1 MFQLRALANYA
12 LAALAVAGT
21 LVLQLFIR
29 SFAPNVT
36 PYLLFIF
43 PVLFSAWFFGRETG
57 HIATA
62 LSAIVIFYFL
72 TPADWSFYMDYPV
85 ELMTLILFIVEAT
98 IISFLAAAKKKQE
111 DVLEQRVTEGTEQL
125 ESTTE
130 RLRQSE
136 ALASLGVAIAKIVHE
151 IARPL
156 NSIFTSLQLQERYF
170 ATPGQKPDA
179 ETVSFMEG
187 MRGEVIRLVDLLNE
201 LREFSRPLT
210 VNLSPVDLATTVT
223 ETCDLKKLLDLSPKP
238 ILIEHQFAADLPQV
252 MADGEKLKRVL
263 INLCKNAV
271 EAMPEGGKLMLRGYK
286 LGTDV
291 CLEIEDTGVGIPE
304 GLNIFEP
311 FTSSKN
317 SGWGL
322 GLSIVQQIISAHK
335 GSIEYKSKP
344 GNGTVFKVC
353 LPAAGS

>member
-21 LVLQLFIR
+21 LALQLFIH

-36 PYLLFIF
+36 PYILFIF
-43 PVLFSAWFFGRETG
+43 PVLFCAWFFGRDTG

-62 LSAIVIFYFL
+62 LSAIVIFYL
-72 TPADWSFYMDYPV
+72 LPADWSFYMDYPV
-85 ELMTLILFIVEAT
+85 ELVALILFMVEAT
-98 IISFLAAAKKKQE
+98 IICFLAAGRKKQE
-111 DVLEQRVTEGTEQL
+111 GVLEQRVTEGTERL

-136 ALASLGVAIAKIVHE
+136 VLASLGVAIAKIVHE

-156 NSIFTSLQLQERYF
+156 NSIFTSLQIQERRF
-170 ATPGQKPDA
+170 ATPSQKPDA
-179 ETVSFMEG
+179 ETVSFIEG
-187 MRGEVIRLVDLLNE
+187 MKGEVIRLVNLVNE
-201 LREFSRPLT
+201 LREFSRPFTL
-210 VNLSPVDLATTVT
+210 NLSPVDLVTTVT
-223 ETCDLKKLLDLSPKP
+223 QTCELEKLLDLSSKS
-238 ILIEHQFAADLPQV
+238 ILIEHQFARDLPQV
-252 MADGEKLKRVL
+252 MADGEKLKRAL

-304 GLNIFEP
+304 GLNIFAP
-311 FTSSKN
+311 FTTSKN

-353 LPAAGS
+353 FPAARS

>member
-1 MFQLRALANYA
+1 MFQLRALASYA

-21 LVLQLFIR
+21 LALQLFIR

-36 PYLLFIF
+36 PFLLFIF
-43 PVLFSAWFFGRETG
+43 PVLFSAWFFGRDTG
-57 HIATA
+57 CVATA

-85 ELMTLILFIVEAT
+85 ELMTLIVFMVEAT

-111 DVLEQRVTEGTEQL
+111 EVLEQRVTERTEQL
-125 ESTTE
+125 ESTTD

-136 ALASLGVAIAKIVHE
+136 RLASLGVAVAKIVHE

-156 NSIFTSLQLQERYF
+156 NNIFTSLQLQERHF
-170 ATPGQKPDA
+170 ATPNQKPDA
-179 ETVSFMEG
+179 ATVSFMED
-187 MRGEVIRLVDLLNE
+187 MRGEVIRLVNLVNE
-201 LREFSRPLT
+201 LREFSVPFTL
-210 VNLSPVDLATTVT
+210 NLSPVDLAITVT
-223 ETCDLKKLLDLSPKP
+223 EACDLKQLLDLSPKP
-238 ILIEHQFAADLPQV
+238 ILIEHQFAGDLPQV
-252 MADGEKLKRVL
+252 MADSEKLKRIL

-271 EAMPEGGKLMLRGYK
+271 EAMPEGGKLTLRGYR

-291 CLEIEDTGVGIPE
+291 CVEIEDTGVGIPE
-304 GLNIFEP
+304 GVNIFEP
-311 FTSSKN
+311 FTTSKN

-335 GSIEYKSKP
+335 GSIEYKTKP

-353 LPAAGS
+353 LPAARS